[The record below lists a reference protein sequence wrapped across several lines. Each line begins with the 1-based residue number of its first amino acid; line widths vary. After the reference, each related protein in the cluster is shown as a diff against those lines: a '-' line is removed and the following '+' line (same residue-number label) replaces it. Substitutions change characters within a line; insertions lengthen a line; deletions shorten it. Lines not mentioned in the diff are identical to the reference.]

1 MRATTSVFGQILA
14 ILVAAGGMALPAAT
28 VFGEAAR
35 PCLTIVA
42 PATNAALPPGRA
54 LVVGAARGDG
64 ITSVVI
70 DVDGQQRKTVA
81 VSGGAFNAEVKLS
94 HGRNVIRVA
103 AGKSAASVAVIG
115 DPKGAYRYHP
125 EVEKCA
131 GCHDRPERGYAV
143 AGPRDT
149 ICYRCHDRQDAK
161 KNVHGPLGGG
171 ECTACHD
178 PHGSGNAALTTARL
192 ETLCV
197 SCHDQES
204 SADHLKRSKGKA
216 CTACHEPHS
225 SEKQFLRK

>member
-1 MRATTSVFGQILA
+1 MRATTTVFGQILA
-14 ILVAAGGMALPAAT
+14 ILLAAGGMALPAAT
-28 VFGEAAR
+28 VFGEAR

-42 PATNAALPPGRA
+42 PAGNAALPPGRA
-54 LVVGAARGDG
+54 LVVGAARGEG

-81 VSGGAFNAEVKLS
+81 VSGGAFAAEVKLS
-94 HGRNVIRVA
+94 HGRNVIQVA

-115 DPKGAYRYHP
+115 DPKGPYRYHP

-131 GCHDRPERGYAV
+131 GCHDRPERGYSV

-178 PHGSGNAALTTARL
+178 PHGSGNAALITARL

-204 SADHLKRSKGKA
+204 SANHLKRSKGKA